1 MYTQARSSPA
11 DRAKHRGGIPW
22 QSAEMRDFR
31 AEMKSFKDQ
40 TNKVWGDLADK
51 LGTVVED
58 IIAPNLKGVA
68 RTYFQVDRFNAFAV
82 RYRKRSSREP
92 QKERE
97 FDIIAQSERLFFID
111 ETKTTPRADDV
122 REFVEL
128 LADLPDYFP
137 ESVER
142 TVIPIF
148 SSTAIPQD
156 VRSLLT
162 AHGVYCMVMGEDN
175 MIISNFEQVR
185 KDRPGPQETLA
196 DS

>member
-1 MYTQARSSPA
+1 
-11 DRAKHRGGIPW
+11 
-22 QSAEMRDFR
+22 
-31 AEMKSFKDQ
+31 MKSFKDQ